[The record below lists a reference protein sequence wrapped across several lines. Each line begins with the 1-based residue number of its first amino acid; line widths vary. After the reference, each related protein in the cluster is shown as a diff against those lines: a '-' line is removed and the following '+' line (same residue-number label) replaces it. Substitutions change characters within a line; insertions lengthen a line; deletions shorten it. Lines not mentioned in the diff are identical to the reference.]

1 VHIGHSA
8 GVRKPQL
15 DTTSLNFLTSA
26 PFGSGVGGFMTT
38 FLIYAAAL
46 LVSLIVLVIVAFV
59 YVIIDAFVYVI
70 MNEDDKDDQHKN

>member
-1 VHIGHSA
+1 
-8 GVRKPQL
+8 
-15 DTTSLNFLTSA
+15 
-26 PFGSGVGGFMTT
+26 MTT

-46 LVSLIVLVIVAFV
+46 LVSLIVLVIDAFV